1 MPPKNGNKK
10 KEKEINMKATLIGV
24 RERLERLEKIRALK
38 EEELQKKNDKPVIG
52 VELIYNITKKQNE
65 KLLVDLDK
73 EFKSKFSFNTDL
85 QKEFIKP
92 PYLTPEIINHKM
104 TKLFNQT

>member
-1 MPPKNGNKK
+1 MSRNGNKK
-10 KEKEINMKATLIGV
+10 KEREINLKATLIGV

-65 KLLVDLDK
+65 KLLVDLES
-73 EFKSKFSFNTDL
+73 EFKSKLSFNTDL